1 MNRRQSGA
9 TDHPVLSRSQE
20 IAVRFSAMA
29 AMARLQT
36 GRPAPVRDI
45 FFIIFLVVIL
55 GMAVRR
61 PFLFILAYVY
71 IDIVAPQRLSY
82 YLLNAIPL
90 SQIVVGLAIG
100 SWLLIDNKRD
110 TRFDQLQLVILLLL
124 VYCGLTTFNADFPV
138 EAAMKWSWV
147 WKALFFSL
155 FLTLV
160 LRTRLRIEAILL
172 TLVLSCSALAISGGL
187 KTVLGGG
194 GYGSLRLL
202 LADNSGLFEGSIFS
216 MAAISIIPIILWL
229 ARHGT
234 IFTERKLV
242 WPFAIALIFACLLIP
257 VGTQARTGL
266 VCAAF
271 LAAYYL
277 RDSRRRLLYI
287 GGIGAALL
295 VALPLLP
302 SAFAARMDTIGSY
315 QSDESASTRIAV
327 WSWTWDYALDH
338 PFGGGFD
345 AFRQNELRVNRV
357 EVTGE
362 GNSRSVRIEPY
373 TDAGRAYHNSYFEM
387 LGEQGFPGL
396 ALWLWLHIVG
406 LWRMERIRRRYKRET
421 ADHAWVAPLATA
433 LQASQLVYLLGS
445 MFVGIAFQPF
455 MFLILAAQIG
465 FHGYLRRREA
475 EARWRPLSAQLG
487 VGENASRPVLS
498 GGSAGGRWSGQ

>member
-1 MNRRQSGA
+1 MRR
-9 TDHPVLSRSQE
+9 HPD
-20 IAVRFSAMA
+20 
-29 AMARLQT
+29 QT
-36 GRPAPVRDI
+36 PRVRDV
-45 FFIIFLVVIL
+45 FFILFLVAIL

-61 PFLFILAYVY
+61 PFLFILAYAYV
-71 IDIVAPQRLSY
+71 DIVAPQRLSY
-82 YLLNAIPL
+82 YLLNSVQL
-90 SQIVVGLAIG
+90 SLIVFSLALG
-100 SWLLIDNKRD
+100 GWMLVDNKRD

-124 VYCGLTTFNADFPV
+124 VYCGFTTLNADFAE
-138 EAAMKWSWV
+138 EAAYKWSWV

-172 TLVLSCSALAISGGL
+172 TLVLSCSALAISGGM
-187 KTVLGGG
+187 KTALGGG
-194 GYGSLRLL
+194 GYGTLRLL
-202 LADNSGLFEGSIFS
+202 LSDNSGLFEGSIFS

-234 IFTERKLV
+234 IFPERKLA

-277 RDSRRRLLYI
+277 RDSQRRMLYI
-287 GGIGAALL
+287 GGIGAVLL

-302 SAFAARMDTIGSY
+302 AAFAQRMDTIGSY
-315 QSDESASTRIAV
+315 QSDQSASTRLAV
-327 WSWTWDYALDH
+327 WGWTWDYALEH

-345 AFRQNELRVNRV
+345 AYRQNELRVERSI
-357 EVTGE
+357 VTGE

-373 TDAGRAYHNSYFEM
+373 TEVSRAYHNSYFEM

-396 ALWLWLHIVG
+396 ALWLYLHAVC
-406 LWRMERIRRRYKRET
+406 LWRMERIRRRYKRE
-421 ADHAWVAPLATA
+421 AGDQAWISPLASA

-455 MFLILAAQIG
+455 MFLLLAAQIG
-465 FHGYLRRREA
+465 FHGYLKRREA
-475 EARWRPLSAQLG
+475 QAKWRPIAAQLG
-487 VGENASRPVLS
+487 MGATGSMARPADT
-498 GGSAGGRWSGQ
+498 GSAGGWAGR

>member
-1 MNRRQSGA
+1 
-9 TDHPVLSRSQE
+9 V
-20 IAVRFSAMA
+20 
-29 AMARLQT
+29 
-36 GRPAPVRDI
+36 
-45 FFIIFLVVIL
+45 
-55 GMAVRR
+55 
-61 PFLFILAYVY
+61 LAYAYV
-71 IDIVAPQRLSY
+71 DIVAPQRLSY
-82 YLLNAIPL
+82 YLLNSVQL
-90 SQIVVGLAIG
+90 SLIVFALALFG
-100 SWLLIDNKRD
+100 WLVIDNKRD

-124 VYCGLTTFNADFPV
+124 AYCGMTTINADFAL
-138 EAAMKWSWV
+138 EASMKWSWV

-160 LRTRLRIEAILL
+160 LRTRLRIEAILI

-187 KTVLGGG
+187 KTALGGG

-229 ARHGT
+229 ARYST
-234 IFTERKLV
+234 VFPERRLT
-242 WPFAIALIFACLLIP
+242 WTFAGLLIFACLLIP

-271 LAAYYL
+271 LVVYYL
-277 RDSRRRLLYI
+277 RDSKRRMLYI
-287 GGIGAALL
+287 SGIGAALL
-295 VALPLLP
+295 VAIPLLP
-302 SAFAARMDTIGSY
+302 AAFAARMDTIGSY

-327 WSWTWDYALDH
+327 WSWTWDFALDH

-373 TDAGRAYHNSYFEM
+373 TDRGRAYHNSYFEM

-396 ALWLWLHIVG
+396 FLWLYLHAVG
-406 LWRMERIRRRYKRET
+406 LFRMESIRRRYKR
-421 ADHAWVAPLATA
+421 AQGDNDWISPLASA

-455 MFLILAAQIG
+455 MFLIIATQIG
-465 FHGYLRRREA
+465 LHGYLKRREA
-475 EARWRPLSAQLG
+475 EARWRPITAQLG
-487 VGENASRPVLS
+487 REESAPALANPSGASRW
-498 GGSAGGRWSGQ
+498 GG

>member
-1 MNRRQSGA
+1 M
-9 TDHPVLSRSQE
+9 
-20 IAVRFSAMA
+20 
-29 AMARLQT
+29 
-36 GRPAPVRDI
+36 RDV
-45 FFIIFLVVIL
+45 FFIIFLVAIL
-55 GMAVRR
+55 GMSVRR
-61 PFLFILAYVY
+61 PFLFVLAYAYV
-71 IDIVAPQRLSY
+71 DIVAPQRLSY
-82 YLLNAIPL
+82 YLLNSVQL
-90 SQIVVGLAIG
+90 SLIVFSLALG
-100 SWLLIDNKRD
+100 GWMLADNKRD
-110 TRFDQLQLVILLLL
+110 TRFDQLQFVMLLLL
-124 VYCGLTTFNADFPV
+124 VYCGLTTINADFAE

-147 WKALFFSL
+147 WKALVFSL

-172 TLVLSCSALAISGGL
+172 TLVLSCAALAISGGM
-187 KTVLGGG
+187 KTALGGG

-202 LADNSGLFEGSIFS
+202 LSDNSGLFEGSIFS

-242 WPFAIALIFACLLIP
+242 WPFAILLIFACLLIP

-277 RDSRRRLLYI
+277 RDSQRRMLYI
-287 GGIGAALL
+287 TAIGSVLL

-302 SAFAARMDTIGSY
+302 AAFAARMDTIGSY
-315 QSDESASTRIAV
+315 QADESASTRLAV
-327 WSWTWDYALDH
+327 WGWTWDYALDH

-345 AFRQNELRVNRV
+345 AYRQNELRVNRV

-362 GNSRSVRIEPY
+362 GNSRSIRIEPY

-396 ALWLWLHIVG
+396 LLWLYLHIVG
-406 LWRMERIRRRYKRET
+406 LWRMERIRRRYKR
-421 ADHAWVAPLATA
+421 ASSDNDWIAPLATA

-465 FHGYLRRREA
+465 FHGYLNRREA
-475 EARWRPLSAQLG
+475 EARWRPITAQLG
-487 VGENASRPVLS
+487 IGDGGGMQAPGPANSASGW
-498 GGSAGGRWSGQ
+498 GGG

>member
-1 MNRRQSGA
+1 M
-9 TDHPVLSRSQE
+9 
-20 IAVRFSAMA
+20 
-29 AMARLQT
+29 
-36 GRPAPVRDI
+36 RDI
-45 FFIIFLVVIL
+45 FFIVFLAAIL

-61 PFLFILAYVY
+61 PFLFIFAYAYV
-71 IDIVAPQRLSY
+71 DIVAPQRLSY
-82 YLLNAIPL
+82 YLLNSVQL
-90 SQIVVGLAIG
+90 SLIVFSLALG
-100 SWLLIDNKRD
+100 GWMLADNKRD
-110 TRFDQLQLVILLLL
+110 TRFDQLQLVMLLLL
-124 VYCGLTTFNADFPV
+124 VYCGLTTINADFIE
-138 EAAMKWSWV
+138 EAAYKWSWV
-147 WKALFFSL
+147 WKALIFSL
-155 FLTLV
+155 FLTLT
-160 LRTRLRIEAILL
+160 LRTRLRIEVILL
-172 TLVLSCSALAISGGL
+172 ALVLSCSALAISGGM
-187 KTVLGGG
+187 KTALGGG

-202 LADNSGLFEGSIFS
+202 LSDNSGLFEGSIFS

-242 WPFAIALIFACLLIP
+242 WPFAILLIFACLLIP

-277 RDSRRRLLYI
+277 RDSQRRMLYI
-287 GGIGAALL
+287 SGIGAALL

-302 SAFAARMDTIGSY
+302 VAFADRMNTIGSY
-315 QSDESASTRIAV
+315 QADESASTRIAV
-327 WSWTWDYALDH
+327 WSWTWDYALEH

-345 AFRQNELRVNRV
+345 AFRQNQLRVNRV
-357 EVTGE
+357 IVSGE

-396 ALWLWLHIVG
+396 ALWLYLHIIG

-421 ADHAWVAPLATA
+421 GDNAWISPLATA

-465 FHGYLRRREA
+465 FHGYLQRRQA
-475 EARWRPLSAQLG
+475 EARWRPITSQLG
-487 VGENASRPVLS
+487 MDDDAGMQSRGPVN
-498 GGSAGGRWSGQ
+498 SAGGWGGS